1 MLSIGTALPAT
12 CCCSCYFVF
21 VVAVCITGCVAVFCV
36 PSATYFVVVVIVVV
50 VVVGV
55 IVGTDC
61 VVVIV
66 VGVVV
71 VWRFT
76 CAHEPE
82 FTCLRLLSL
91 DSLIAVTEDE
101 SHFTCRHLAQSNPFT
116 LYK

>member
-50 VVVGV
+50 VVGV

-61 VVVIV
+61 VVVVV

>member
-1 MLSIGTALPAT
+1 VLSIGTALPAT

-50 VVVGV
+50 VVGV

-61 VVVIV
+61 VVVVV